1 MERLSLT
8 STTSSRGS
16 LENESGKES
25 IITST
30 PRNVSLPANVAP
42 TGPRLNCS
50 AYASPHLKNIST
62 FAETKLQKS
71 FGCFVATFSGFS
83 CFPSQPGVPINSPS
97 VEIEGHQ
104 WSVRL
109 YASGVDENAAGFIS
123 CYLVHESEE
132 AIRAAVKIT
141 LINAKYSSDNH
152 IAATEMDKLMP
163 GKGSTIGWAKFLLQ
177 SALPRY
183 CAEDA
188 LVLRIDLTI
197 FFPPKTL
204 VVATPRKP
212 RQQEGN
218 KSCQSILEALSS
230 LLFDPHT
237 ADVLLLAGGE
247 AIPAHKFML
256 SLRSDVFRKRLAN
269 IGAELLGDD
278 IELKMLPNMINNI
291 SSMSMVDVASLSRGV
306 SGEEEGTVTMAFP
319 TTTLA
324 SAKNISSNNSN
335 SNNQISSNNSCN
347 SVFKSGVT
355 KPEMVQ
361 IEVDVDAVVVREM
374 VRYLYT
380 DVFSNDVLR
389 LHYDQVLLLA
399 CQYEL
404 VGVQALCAQS
414 VYSTINTENVAR
426 ILRAADS
433 CGSSELR
440 QAALAFIVKNAR
452 EVVQQKDFFSVLTPD
467 LHKEVILALSAL
479 SMK

>member
-1 MERLSLT
+1 M
-8 STTSSRGS
+8 SSSNNLPVGS
-16 LENESGKES
+16 GGLQG
-25 IITST
+25 T
-30 PRNVSLPANVAP
+30 PRHAF
-42 TGPRLNCS
+42 S

-256 SLRSDVFRKRLAN
+256 SLRSDVFRRQLRKSVNGSNSLNPDFAN
-269 IGAELLGDD
+269 IDSKMSSQSLL
-278 IELKMLPNMINNI
+278 KSVTINSL
-291 SSMSMVDVASLSRGV
+291 SSLTLGEEGSLSRGV
-306 SGEEEGTVTMAFP
+306 SCEEEGTVT
-319 TTTLA
+319 TTSLPATTVA
-324 SAKNISSNNSN
+324 PAKSISSNNSNNNSN
-335 SNNQISSNNSCN
+335 SNNQISSSNNGGGSSCN